1 MDAGLRMPEI
11 VEARELDACTATRV
25 SSFECTELHVTGIVR
40 RGRKTVEEIRQQSD
54 LIVLDKDERRS
65 REAVARGIDLELDD
79 VFVQPGHLES

>member
-11 VEARELDACTATRV
+11 VEARELDARTATRV

-79 VFVQPGHLES
+79 VFVQPDHLES